1 MAHYIIQIFQSDRPI
16 EKIESK
22 DIVSDILRE
31 MSPKEGVF
39 LKGYDM
45 PIKLRFKGP
54 RADGTHI
61 FELETIPEF
70 PQPKFLVYA
79 VGEFYIEASYE
90 LVNQKDNMI
99 LGKLLGAHRSS
110 TVRKE
115 ERNTRVYG
123 SVLSS
128 KFLVAKTDIDFAKLS
143 GVSSQVILTDIHKSL
158 LKSYSQSKIFFTSN
172 IPPSEELDLIKQ
184 YKKPIFIKNTQ
195 TMESAKG
202 FDVYNPKESFEEDF
216 ILEDK
221 MADYRIK
228 KISSFL
234 YFPIYIKLK
243 EPVFFAYL
251 TIVSDK
257 SPIPDEVFSLYSQ
270 VEKEFQRRILDSNTH
285 TIDIKQN
292 ILNLSR
298 NGMAIEIKNMEIA
311 KSLQIKPSMT
321 IDVNFKMQAP
331 IRMALELRFL
341 QRVNDFHIAGL
352 EIVGISGDSRG
363 KEVYDSLLK
372 FIK

>member
-1 MAHYIIQIFQSDRPI
+1 MAHYLIQIYQTDRPF
-16 EKIESK
+16 EKIESR

-31 MSPKEGVF
+31 MSPTVGVY

-61 FELETIPEF
+61 FEMDTVPEF
-70 PQPKFLVYA
+70 PTPKFQVYS
-79 VGEFYIEASYE
+79 VGENYVEATYD

-99 LGKLLGAHRSS
+99 LGKLVGAHKS
-110 TVRKE
+110 TAIRKE

-123 SVLSS
+123 SVQSS
-128 KFLVAKTDIDFAKLS
+128 NFLIAKTDIDFAKLS
-143 GVSSQVILTDIHKSL
+143 GVSSQVILSDIHKTL
-158 LKSYSQSKIFFTSN
+158 LKEHSHSKIFFTSN
-172 IPPSEELDLIKQ
+172 MPVGEEIDLIKQ
-184 YKKPIFIKNTQ
+184 MKKPIFIKNTQ
-195 TMESAKG
+195 TMDSAKG
-202 FDVYNPKESFEEDF
+202 FDVFNPKTSFEEDF
-216 ILEDK
+216 LLEDK
-221 MADYRIK
+221 MAEYKIK
-228 KISSFL
+228 KIGSYL

-243 EPVFFAYL
+243 EPLFFAL
-251 TIVSDK
+251 LMITSDRT
-257 SPIPDEVFSLYSQ
+257 PITDEVYDLYSK

-292 ILNLSR
+292 VINLSR
-298 NGMAIEIKNMEIA
+298 NGMALEIKNAEIA
-311 KSLQIKPSMT
+311 KALQIKPSMT

-331 IRMALELRFL
+331 IRMALELRYL
-341 QRVNDFHIAGL
+341 QRINDFHIAGL